1 MGNQQTGS
9 AAEKVAIDNALA
21 VFCAAVAEDLSLF
34 ALLHD
39 VEPERKLLASLRRE
53 GFSTSLGLSLKSDEG
68 VQSLVFFDKTL
79 KELPENPGQDTL
91 DQLAADF
98 ASIYLNYGINASP
111 EESVWIDEENL
122 ICQDS
127 MFQVRNCYERHGLGV
142 EDWRIRPDDHLVMQL
157 RFMQF
162 LFENNPDLK
171 TFGEVAQFMDEHLLR
186 WLMQFSNRV
195 ANRCDTPYFAG
206 LSLVTAY
213 YCEEL
218 RDLLANILDEPR
230 PTPEEIEERMKPKR
244 RAEAVPVSF
253 MPGMGPAV

>member
-1 MGNQQTGS
+1 MGDQMTGS
-9 AAEKVAIDNALA
+9 TAETLIAEDPLT
-21 VFCAAVAEDLSLF
+21 VFCSAVAEDLSIL
-34 ALLHD
+34 AMLHD
-39 VEPERKLLASLRRE
+39 VEPDKKLLSSLRSE
-53 GFSTSLGLSLKSDEG
+53 GFTSSLGLRLKSDEG
-68 VQSLVFFDKTL
+68 KKSLAFFDKTL
-79 KELPENPGQDTL
+79 HDLPKEIVTETL
-91 DQLAADF
+91 DQLAADY
-98 ASIYLNYGINASP
+98 ASIYLNHGIHASP

-142 EDWRIRPDDHLVMQL
+142 ADWRIRPDDHLVMQL
-157 RFMQF
+157 RFLQF
-162 LFENNPDLK
+162 LFEKNPDLE

-186 WLMQFSNRV
+186 WLMQFSDRV

-230 PTPEEIEERMKPKR
+230 PTDEEIEERMKPKR
-244 RAEAVPVSF
+244 QAESVSVSF

>member
-1 MGNQQTGS
+1 MVNQMAGS
-9 AAEKVAIDNALA
+9 TAETLIAEDPLA
-21 VFCAAVAEDLSLF
+21 VFCSAVTGDLSLL
-34 ALLHD
+34 AMLHD
-39 VEPERKLLASLRRE
+39 IEPEEKLLSALRSE
-53 GFSTSLGLSLKSDEG
+53 GFSTSLGLRLKSDEG
-68 VQSLVFFDKTL
+68 QKSLAFFDETL
-79 KELPENPGQDTL
+79 RALPEDIGTETL
-91 DQLAADF
+91 DQLAADY

-127 MFQVRNCYERHGLGV
+127 MFQVRSCYERHGLGV
-142 EDWRIRPDDHLVMQL
+142 EDWRIRPDDHLVIQL
-157 RFMQF
+157 RFLQF
-162 LFENNPDLK
+162 LFEKNPDLEVVR
-171 TFGEVAQFMDEHLLR
+171 EVAHFMDEHLLR

-230 PTPEEIEERMKPKR
+230 PTSEEIEERMKPKR
-244 RAEAVPVSF
+244 QVESVPVSF